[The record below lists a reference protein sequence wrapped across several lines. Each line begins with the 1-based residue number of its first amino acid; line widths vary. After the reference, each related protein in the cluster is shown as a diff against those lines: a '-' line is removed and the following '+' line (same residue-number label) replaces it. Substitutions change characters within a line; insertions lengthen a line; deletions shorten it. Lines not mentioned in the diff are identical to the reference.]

1 MTNMISTLRKRVREN
16 GSASISID
24 EFNQLQAEWIERV
37 YPTETLALKALIALE
52 SESEDAALDIL
63 NGYALMDLVYVS
75 NLCNQLNELTK
86 CVDLMATEQSKSS

>member
-24 EFNQLQAEWIERV
+24 EFNQLQAEWIKRV
-37 YPTETLALKALIALE
+37 DPAETLALKALIALE

-63 NGYALMDLVYVS
+63 NGYALMDLVNVS
-75 NLCNQLNELTK
+75 NLCNRLNELTK
-86 CVDLMATEQSKSS
+86 CVALMATEQSKSS